1 MKRHI
6 RHSFYAVFLTL
17 TATLFLTACCN
28 NTEQAESEPIPPAPD
43 YADNSQWYIQD
54 RNAAV
59 DVFYIISTETGDYTT
74 ADGQVCHYAD
84 TRNDTIRAYMQSEMT
99 GVDNLLCGDL
109 NYFSPYY
116 RQCTLESFVDEALA
130 NERMKMPMEDVR
142 RSFDYY
148 LKNLNHGRP
157 FILMGFSQGAAAV
170 VDLLKQM
177 PDSVYSRMVAAYVFG
192 WRVTDSDMAGT
203 GHFRPALDS
212 ADLGVTICYNSV
224 RSADCEIPLISG
236 GNRIAIN
243 PANWRTDA
251 TPATITTPL
260 SPDTLTIALD
270 TISKL
275 LVVDGYSREDYILPL
290 IGREGNYHCL
300 EISMYQSF
308 LKRNIALR
316 AERYVT
322 SAQKTTTTH

>member
-1 MKRHI
+1 MRRFSI
-6 RHSFYAVFLTL
+6 LSL
-17 TATLFLTACCN
+17 TAICVVLLVGCCRKAVPQD
-28 NTEQAESEPIPPAPD
+28 ELMPPVPD
-43 YADNSQWYIQD
+43 YADSTQWHVAF
-54 RNAAV
+54 RNAPV
-59 DVFYIISTETGDYTT
+59 DVFYIISTETGEYATS
-74 ADGQVCHYAD
+74 DGQICHYAD
-84 TRNDTIRAYMQSEMT
+84 TYVDSLRQPMLSEMT
-99 GVDNLLCGDL
+99 GVDELLCGNL
-109 NYFSPYY
+109 NFFSPYY
-116 RQCTLESFVDEALA
+116 RQCTLESFTSDSLAQARFALS
-130 NERMKMPMEDVR
+130 MKDVGNA
-142 RSFDYY
+142 FDYY
-148 LKNLNHGRP
+148 IKNKNNGRP
-157 FILMGFSQGAAAV
+157 FILMGFSQGAMAV
-170 VDLLKQM
+170 IELLKQM
-177 PDSVYSRMVAAYVFG
+177 SDEVYSRMVAAYVFG
-192 WRVTDSDMAGT
+192 WRITDSDLAQT
-203 GHFRPALDS
+203 SHIRPALDS

-224 RSADCEIPLISG
+224 RSVDCEIPLISG

-300 EISMYQSF
+300 EISLYQSF